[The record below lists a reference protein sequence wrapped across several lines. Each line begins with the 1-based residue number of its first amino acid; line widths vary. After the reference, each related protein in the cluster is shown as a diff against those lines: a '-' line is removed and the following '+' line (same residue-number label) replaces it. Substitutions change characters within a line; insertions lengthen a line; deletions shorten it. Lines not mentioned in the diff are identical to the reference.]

1 MEEFRDII
9 GYEGLYMV
17 SNLGNVKSL
26 SKKVCNHRGCYI
38 TKDII
43 LKTAYNKKMYLQV
56 KLYKNGESK
65 TRSVHQ
71 LVAESFLNHVR
82 CGMVLVVDHV
92 NSIRDDNRVENL
104 RVVTNRE
111 NSYRAQGNYTSKY
124 KGVSWFVRDS
134 KWKAM
139 IYFNGKRKHLGYFTC
154 ELAAHLAYKNKL
166 KELA

>member
-1 MEEFRDII
+1 MEEFRDVI
-9 GYEGLYMV
+9 GYEGLYQV

-26 SKKVCNHRGCYI
+26 PKRVCNHRGCYT

-56 KLYKNGESK
+56 KLYKDGQSK

-82 CGMVLVVDHV
+82 CGMTLVVDHV

-104 RVVTNRE
+104 RIVTNRE
-111 NSYRAQGNYTSKY
+111 NSYRAQGNYTSRY
-124 KGVSWFVRDS
+124 KGVSWFPRDN

-139 IYFNGKRKHLGYFTC
+139 IYIDGKRKHLGYFDC
-154 ELAAHLAYKNKL
+154 ELKAALVYQNKL
-166 KELA
+166 KEIV